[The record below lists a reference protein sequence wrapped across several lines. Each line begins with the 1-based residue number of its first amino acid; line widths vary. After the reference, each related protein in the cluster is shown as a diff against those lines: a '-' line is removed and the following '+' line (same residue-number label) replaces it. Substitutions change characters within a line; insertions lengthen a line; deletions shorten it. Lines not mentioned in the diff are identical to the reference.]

1 MEVSRFSLSE
11 LEDYLIPQ
19 VLKPMQILTT
29 AIGFAPVMF
38 LLIIVILFLNSEPGS
53 GGYAS
58 RIVLILS
65 LANIVVWL
73 SIGMVSKFLFNKMMK
88 TSFDDLQSFPPL
100 RKKQLNEQSV
110 LIEKFLGN
118 TKNALIIRFALM
130 EGSALIGLIAVLFA
144 VLEGSIISNPVYW
157 INLFSFL
164 SFIFTLVRFYPSK
177 EYFINTYNELL
188 TDGF

>member
-38 LLIIVILFLNSEPGS
+38 LLIIVILFLTSEPGS

-118 TKNALIIRFALM
+118 TKNALIIRLALM

>member
-1 MEVSRFSLSE
+1 LSE